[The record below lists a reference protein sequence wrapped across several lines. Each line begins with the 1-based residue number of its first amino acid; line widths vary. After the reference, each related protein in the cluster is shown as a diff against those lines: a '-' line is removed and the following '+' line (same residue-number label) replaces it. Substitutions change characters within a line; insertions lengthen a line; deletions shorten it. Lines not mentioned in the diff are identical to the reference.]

1 MPVATAEDVAFQ
13 LADVTAWLAAW
24 KGAEAE
30 VLPEARA
37 RCMTIL
43 SDAWQFLFGDEK
55 VPKQKALAPTMLAEQ
70 VRSLRRVLEKWEGY
84 DETERKANLRTAR
97 NILASA
103 IAFFA

>member
-24 KGAEAE
+24 EGSKEAQ
-30 VLPEARA
+30 PEART
-37 RCMTIL
+37 RCLIIL
-43 SDAWQFLFGDEK
+43 NDAWQFLFGDEK

-70 VRSLRRVLEKWEGY
+70 VRSLRRVLERWEDY